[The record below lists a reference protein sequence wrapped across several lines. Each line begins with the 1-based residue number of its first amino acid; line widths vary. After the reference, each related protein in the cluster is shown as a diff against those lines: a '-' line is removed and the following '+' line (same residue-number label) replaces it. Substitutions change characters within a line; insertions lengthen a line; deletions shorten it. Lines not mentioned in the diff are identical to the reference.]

1 LQGFLG
7 FGTLLQHLPAQVAEL
22 GHLGPL
28 YYLVVFIV
36 SQQVVVVPVTPLV
49 LAGAY
54 IFEAPLSY
62 ALVTIGLLTSTTV
75 GFLLARFVLSPLI
88 QRWYGQNKVFRKMSI
103 AIKKKGFKI
112 SLLARMS
119 LLPAAPMTFVFG
131 GLTAVRFRD
140 FFAATVLVSLPKVV
154 GVVYVAARAQ
164 DLFSA
169 CRSKHG
175 PWLLWVVAVLVVFA
189 MIRVFSR
196 IANKAFEESIEE
208 ENDIECKE
216 TVP

>member
-154 GVVYVAARAQ
+154 GWYMLLQELKICSVHA
-164 DLFSA
+164 DPSMGHG
-169 CRSKHG
+169 CRG
-175 PWLLWVVAVLVVFA
+175 WWPCWLYLQ
-189 MIRVFSR
+189 
-196 IANKAFEESIEE
+196 
-208 ENDIECKE
+208 
-216 TVP
+216 